1 MTFADIPG
9 TLLLPITV
17 PAAFVFVLACFGV
30 WVALH
35 PREKPFEEATLPA
48 DV

>member
-9 TLLLPITV
+9 TLLLPIAI
-17 PAAFVFVLACFGV
+17 PAAVVFVVASFGV